1 MHHARHA
8 RAQLQNV
15 AQSGSGGHKGL
26 IFVSKV
32 IAASGLEIMTEPEL
46 LKRIRDEWTERL
58 TGREYKPPISM
69 DLKPPLK
76 QLEK

>member
-1 MHHARHA
+1 M
-8 RAQLQNV
+8 L
-15 AQSGSGGHKGL
+15 
-26 IFVSKV
+26 
-32 IAASGLEIMTEPEL
+32 TEPEL
-46 LKRIRDEWTERL
+46 LKWIRDEWTERL